1 MVMAQEPEKLAN
13 DSGGPDFQGTGRE
26 HCRLNQI
33 TNSDTLFPNWRV
45 AGGR

>member
-1 MVMAQEPEKLAN
+1 MGMAREPDTLAN
-13 DSGGPDFQGTGRE
+13 DSGCPDFQETDSEDSRF
-26 HCRLNQI
+26 NQI